1 MRQILGG
8 QVMCSVGAEDTA
20 DDWEV
25 LTKEEAAGMLRMER
39 GGESHAPSPDVRL
52 VAGVGL
58 LVGPYLCLEPCL
70 VSGVFLRL
78 PRLVVSAVG
87 VGVRRVRAL
96 CPDFEVSMRDVVVDV
111 C

>member
-1 MRQILGG
+1 MWHGI
-8 QVMCSVGAEDTA
+8 
-20 DDWEV
+20 
-25 LTKEEAAGMLRMER
+25 
-39 GGESHAPSPDVRL
+39 VRFF
-52 VAGVGL
+52 VL

-70 VSGVFLRL
+70 LSGVFLRL

-96 CPDFEVSMRDVVVDV
+96 CPDFEVSVCDVVVDV

>member
-1 MRQILGG
+1 MWHGI
-8 QVMCSVGAEDTA
+8 
-20 DDWEV
+20 
-25 LTKEEAAGMLRMER
+25 
-39 GGESHAPSPDVRL
+39 VRFA
-52 VAGVGL
+52 VL

-70 VSGVFLRL
+70 LSGVFLRL

-96 CPDFEVSMRDVVVDV
+96 CPDFEVSVCDVVVDV